1 MRWCRGGP
9 DRMLFQRVFLEEVA
23 DVVEGGASAD
33 GVADFFDFVGADG
46 RGLVAEA
53 IADEGEDGGDFV
65 VFEEPAEGSHGDGA
79 VVFFAI
85 EFERSHEAE
94 EGGFDETVWI
104 TGDPWA
110 FGEGWEGWVE
120 ALAVG
125 LVAGG
130 AVGVAEVVLL
140 ACEVL
145 FFVFVAEVSGCRE
158 DRVFC
163 DDEFGQAGEA
173 VGGGASGLR
182 APFVEWESG
191 GGGDDFAC

>member
-1 MRWCRGGP
+1 
-9 DRMLFQRVFLEEVA
+9 MLFQRVFLEEVA

-182 APFVEWESG
+182 APFVEWEGRG
-191 GGGDDFAC
+191 GSDDFAS